1 MDFKRLPSNSEKLLS
16 EIIHANNP
24 VQVLCSRFE
33 NATQQEGDEL
43 RGIIRELNQEGYIDV
58 KWADNV
64 PYSITFTGSAA
75 TYNERLAEYE
85 AQKEAQPSKDTNVK
99 KIFISH
105 RYTDRKIA
113 IMLLDFLTG
122 TGIPKDAVFCSSIP
136 GNDVRENI
144 PDEVKEALKNSVVNI
159 AILSQDYYKS
169 TYCLN
174 EAGIFWY
181 QDVQVIL
188 IALPE
193 IKPDNMYGFLDNNH
207 KLYRLDC
214 DTDISSIYD
223 IISDKISF
231 PHTKITIITHETNKL
246 KQKYEEF
253 IKNRESSP
261 TPDTPATPVST
272 YDINIGDLTSDDE
285 RVVLYY
291 ILSKNVRK
299 ASKSDVSD
307 WLFESEIYNINVD
320 SAFDLLSAGN
330 NVDVSNST
338 LELSYENFRSLSA
351 NRNSI
356 LSELEKYV
364 KQHTKLA
371 VTIFKKMWASD
382 EFDHKMLLFI
392 AYIVDEKINTFDI
405 HLYKDGR
412 AESIKQ
418 VESIKQ
424 WEYRNNLDSLLSN
437 CYARCLELFIKN
449 NFVYESSWKHFGNPR
464 EYTLFQSL
472 QDYLFN
478 CPAEIIEKLQEVKE
492 AHQEELPF

>member
-24 VQVLCSRFE
+24 IQVLCSRFE

-43 RGIIRELNQEGYIDV
+43 RGIIRELHQEGYIDV

-64 PYSITFTGSAA
+64 PCFVTFNNSAV
-75 TYNERLAEYE
+75 TYNERLAEYD

-105 RYTDRKIA
+105 QHNDEEIA
-113 IMLLDFLTG
+113 GMLLDFFTG
-122 TGIPKDAVFCSSIP
+122 IGIPKDVVFCSSLP

-144 PDEVKEALKNSVVNI
+144 PAEVKDALKSSVVNI

-231 PHTKITIITHETNKL
+231 PHTKITTITHETNKL
-246 KQKYEEF
+246 NKKYEEF
-253 IKNRESSP
+253 IKNRESST
-261 TPDTPATPVST
+261 TPVTPATPVST

-307 WLFESEIYNINVD
+307 WLFESEIHNINVD
-320 SAFDLLSAGN
+320 NAFDLLSAGN

-338 LELSYENFRSLSA
+338 LELSYENFRSLSK
-351 NRNSI
+351 NRDSI

-364 KQHTKLA
+364 EQHTKLA
-371 VTIFKKMWASD
+371 VTIFKKMWDSD
-382 EFDHKMLLFI
+382 EFDHTMLLFI
-392 AYIVDEKINTFDI
+392 SYIVDEKIGSFGYR
-405 HLYKDGR
+405 HMADGQVK
-412 AESIKQ
+412 SI
-418 VESIKQ
+418 EE
-424 WEYRNNLDSLLSN
+424 WERKYVLDSVLSSNYGN
-437 CYARCLELFIKN
+437 CIDFFIRNKL
-449 NFVYESSWKHFGNPR
+449 VYRSDNTSYLNPR

>member
-1 MDFKRLPSNSEKLLS
+1 M
-16 EIIHANNP
+16 
-24 VQVLCSRFE
+24 
-33 NATQQEGDEL
+33 
-43 RGIIRELNQEGYIDV
+43 
-58 KWADNV
+58 
-64 PYSITFTGSAA
+64 
-75 TYNERLAEYE
+75 
-85 AQKEAQPSKDTNVK
+85 K

-105 RYTDRKIA
+105 QHNDEEIA
-113 IMLLDFLTG
+113 GMLLDFFTG
-122 TGIPKDAVFCSSIP
+122 IGIPKDVVFCSSLP

-144 PDEVKEALKNSVVNI
+144 PAEVKDALKSSVVNI

-272 YDINIGDLTSDDE
+272 NDINIGELTSDDE

-307 WLFESEIYNINVD
+307 WLFESEIFNINVD

-330 NVDVSNST
+330 NVDVSDST
-338 LELSYENFRSLSA
+338 LELSYENFRSLSK
-351 NRNSI
+351 NRDSI

-364 KQHTKLA
+364 EQHTKLA
-371 VTIFKKMWASD
+371 VTTFKTIWTSGELDQKLM
-382 EFDHKMLLFI
+382 LFI
-392 AYIVDEKINTFDI
+392 AYIVDEKISSFG
-405 HLYKDGR
+405 YRWMADG
-412 AESIKQ
+412 Q
-418 VESIKQ
+418 VKSIKQ
-424 WEYRNNLDSLLSN
+424 WECKYVLDSDLSSNYASCIDFFIHNNL
-437 CYARCLELFIKN
+437 
-449 NFVYESSWKHFGNPR
+449 VYESDCTSCLNPR

-472 QDYLFN
+472 KEYLFN
-478 CPAEIIEKLQEVKE
+478 CPAEIIEKLQEVKD